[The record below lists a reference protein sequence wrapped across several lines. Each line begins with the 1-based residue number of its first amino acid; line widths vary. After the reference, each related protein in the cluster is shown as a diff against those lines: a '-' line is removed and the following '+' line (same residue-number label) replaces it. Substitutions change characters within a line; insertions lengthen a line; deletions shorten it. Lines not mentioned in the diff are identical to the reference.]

1 MSANQVHFDTLLNV
15 LEKRKEAQADA
26 WDLIRMLA
34 TNEEMY
40 RAVLTLKQVKDAET
54 GMINWHQF
62 FNNSNVYKQIYNF
75 EIIEAFMNENDS
87 GDNVNGDRRVFF
99 VEY

>member
-1 MSANQVHFDTLLNV
+1 MPRFTMSANQVHFDTLLNV

-54 GMINWHQF
+54 GMINWQ
-62 FNNSNVYKQIYNF
+62 
-75 EIIEAFMNENDS
+75 
-87 GDNVNGDRRVFF
+87 
-99 VEY
+99 